1 MRNRGFTLLE
11 VVLAIGLS
19 GAVLGLLMMAIDLYL
34 VRVDASRTQVE
45 TTQLARTLLNKIT
58 SDLHAARYY
67 AGPPISK
74 KGEESEEDEN
84 SEESEESG
92 DPSAVQGIFGTE
104 SELRIDRSAAWHWE
118 SLARQMEIANQNA
131 ENDSIPDQKTM
142 PQTVRYLLGE
152 GRELLA
158 RKLAATGVSDQ
169 PTTAG
174 FAGLYREQLATAAWL
189 EQYAE
194 AEIPLETGDTENADL
209 IAPEV
214 VEIVFAYFD
223 GQELRTE
230 WDSSLEESL
239 PKGVE
244 IRLTLLEEPFEQA
257 ASRSPGDRD
266 ELRRSK
272 KNIVEYRRFV
282 KLPGVRKPY
291 EAEFPQ
297 SSESSAEDEGFGP

>member
-45 TTQLARTLLNKIT
+45 TTQLARTLLNQMT
-58 SDLHAARYY
+58 SDLQAARYS
-67 AGPPISK
+67 APGSN
-74 KGEESEEDEN
+74 SE
-84 SEESEESG
+84 EESEESV
-92 DPSAVQGIFGTE
+92 DTSAVQGVFGTE
-104 SELRIDRSAAWHWE
+104 TELRIDRSAAWNWE
-118 SLARQMEIANQNA
+118 SLARRMDVANQNV
-131 ENDSIPDQKTM
+131 ELDSNPDPKTM

-158 RKLAATGVSDQ
+158 AKQAAQGVSEQPIATGY
-169 PTTAG
+169 
-174 FAGLYREQLATAAWL
+174 AGLYREQLATAAWL

-194 AEIPLETGDTENADL
+194 AEVPLETGDTENADL

-214 VEIVFAYFD
+214 VKIVFAYFD

-257 ASRSPGDRD
+257 ASRSPGNRD

-272 KNIVEYRRFV
+272 KNLVEYRRFV

-297 SSESSAEDEGFGP
+297 PSESSIEDEGFGP